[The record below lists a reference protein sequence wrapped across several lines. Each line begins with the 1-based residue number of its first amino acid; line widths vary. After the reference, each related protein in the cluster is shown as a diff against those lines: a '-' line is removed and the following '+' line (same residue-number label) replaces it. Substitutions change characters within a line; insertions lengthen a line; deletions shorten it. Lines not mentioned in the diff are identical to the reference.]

1 MSLSVSARVSRV
13 KPSATGAVLAK
24 ASELR
29 RQGQDIINLGTGEP
43 DFDTPAHIADAAIA
57 AIRRGDTRYTPI
69 DGTPELK
76 AAICERFRAD
86 QGIEFDS
93 ANVIVS
99 SGAKQSIFNLCM
111 ALLGP
116 GDEAIVQT
124 PYWVSY
130 PEIVALG
137 GARAVF
143 VPTTISSGF
152 KMTAQ
157 ELEAQLTSKTR
168 LVILNSPSNPTGAAY
183 TRRELESFGRVLEK
197 WPNVVVVAD
206 DIYDRIYW
214 AGDSCIGFAAAC
226 PSLRDR
232 TVSVNGVSKAY
243 AMTGWRV
250 GYAAGPE
257 TLVKAMN
264 VIQSQSTS
272 NACTVS
278 QAAAVAA
285 LTGDQAP
292 VSAMTAAYHA
302 RHDRFVSGLN
312 ELEGVDCNAAD
323 GAFYAF
329 PNVVGAISHLGLTSS
344 VELAEALIERTGVA
358 SVPGE
363 PFGAPGHLRFSF
375 ACSEA
380 ELDDALARIKRL
392 LAA

>member
-1 MSLSVSARVSRV
+1 LF
-13 KPSATGAVLAK
+13 GA
-24 ASELR
+24 SIR
-29 RQGQDIINLGTGEP
+29 S
-43 DFDTPAHIADAAIA
+43 DAA
-57 AIRRGDTRYTPI
+57 P
-69 DGTPELK
+69 
-76 AAICERFRAD
+76 
-86 QGIEFDS
+86 
-93 ANVIVS
+93 
-99 SGAKQSIFNLCM
+99 
-111 ALLGP
+111 AL
-116 GDEAIVQT
+116 
-124 PYWVSY
+124 S
-130 PEIVALG
+130 
-137 GARAVF
+137 
-143 VPTTISSGF
+143 PTTFGHRERLARPGH
-152 KMTAQ
+152 AQ
-157 ELEAQLTSKTR
+157 QGLRLTSQTR

-183 TRRELESFGRVLEK
+183 TRQELESFGRVLDD

-214 AGDSCIGFAAAC
+214 ADESCVGFAAAC

-243 AMTGWRV
+243 AMTGWRL
-250 GYAAGPE
+250 GYAAGPVS
-257 TLVKAMN
+257 LVKAMN

-292 VSAMTAAYHA
+292 VSAMTAAYRA

-312 ELEGVDCNAAD
+312 ELDGVDCNTAD

-329 PNVVGAISHLGLTSS
+329 PNVAGAISHLGLTSS
-344 VELAEALIERTGVA
+344 VEFAETLIERAGVA

-363 PFGAPGHLRFSF
+363 PFGAPGHLRLSF